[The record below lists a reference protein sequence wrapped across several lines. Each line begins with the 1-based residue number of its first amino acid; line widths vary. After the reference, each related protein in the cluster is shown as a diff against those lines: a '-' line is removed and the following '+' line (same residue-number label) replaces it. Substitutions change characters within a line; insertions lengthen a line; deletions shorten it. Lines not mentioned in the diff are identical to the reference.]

1 MARVVPSILF
11 GSKSGKVWVVLA
23 ALFLLGAV
31 SCATAVP
38 APAATLAAATPSPE
52 LSEELNDGQDAISPL
67 LATTLLRTGTQRVSF
82 LLVSPTALVK
92 APEAAVTSSYLDGD
106 SGISETTQAVFH
118 LWPYAIR
125 GAYSTELTF
134 NQPGRWQL
142 DISVDDAEFSGNTQL
157 LLQVAGQVIVPDI
170 GAIPPQSKT
179 KTLESEGGLKTLTTD
194 FSPDPD
200 LYLLSVEEA
209 INDGKPAVIVFA
221 SPAFCTSPTCGP
233 QVDTLAELKDEHFG
247 EANFVHVE
255 VYDNPE
261 EIQGDLSQARI
272 TKAVTE
278 WGFDQ
283 IPHWFN
289 ESWTYVLDSEGRV
302 YQKFEG
308 YVTLEELEEALQ
320 GVAAKG

>member
-1 MARVVPSILF
+1 MSVVPSILF
-11 GSKSGKVWVVLA
+11 GRKAGNIWVVLA
-23 ALFLLGAV
+23 ALSLLGAV
-31 SCATAVP
+31 SCATAAPVP
-38 APAATLAAATPSPE
+38 TATLAVATPSPE
-52 LSEELNDGQDAISPL
+52 LSVELNHGQDAISPL

-157 LLQVAGQVIVPDI
+157 LLQVAAQVIVPDI
-170 GAIPPQSKT
+170 GDIPPQSKT

-233 QVDTLAELKDEHFG
+233 QVDTVAELKDEHFG

-272 TKAVTE
+272 TQAVMD

-289 ESWTYVLDSEGRV
+289 ESWTYVLDSDGRV

-320 GVAAKG
+320 GVVAKG

>member
-1 MARVVPSILF
+1 MTVVQLILF
-11 GSKSGKVWVVLA
+11 GSKPGKIWVVLP
-23 ALFLLGAV
+23 ALLLLGAV
-31 SCATAVP
+31 SCATAAPSPASDLASATP
-38 APAATLAAATPSPE
+38 APA
-52 LSEELNDGQDAISPL
+52 LSEELNDGQDAIIPL

-82 LLVSPTALVK
+82 LLVSSTTLVNV
-92 APEAAVTSSYLDGD
+92 PEVAVTSSYLDGD

-134 NQPGRWQL
+134 NKPGRWQL
-142 DISVDDAEFSGNTQL
+142 DIFVDDAQFSGNTQL
-157 LLQVAGQVIVPDI
+157 LLQVADQVLVPDI

-179 KTLESEGGLKTLTTD
+179 KTLESEGGLKALTTD

-233 QVDTLAELKDEHFG
+233 QVDTLSELKDEHFG

-261 EIQGDLSQARI
+261 EIQGDLSQAII
-272 TKAVTE
+272 TQAVTE

-283 IPHWFN
+283 IPHWLN
-289 ESWTYVLDSEGRV
+289 ESWTYVLDSDGMV

-308 YVTLEELEEALQ
+308 YVTLQELEEALQ
-320 GVAAKG
+320 GAAAKG

>member
-1 MARVVPSILF
+1 MSVVPPILF
-11 GSKSGKVWVVLA
+11 ARKAGYVWVVLA
-23 ALFLLGAV
+23 ALLLLGGV
-31 SCATAVP
+31 SCDTAAPVP
-38 APAATLAAATPSPE
+38 TATLAVATPSPE
-52 LSEELNDGQDAISPL
+52 LSEELNHGQDAINPL

-82 LLVSPTALVK
+82 LLVSPNALVK

-134 NQPGRWQL
+134 NQPGRWRL
-142 DISVDDAEFSGNTQL
+142 DISVDDAEFSGNTRL
-157 LLQVAGQVIVPDI
+157 LLQVAAQVIVPDI
-170 GAIPPQSKT
+170 GDIPPQSKT

-233 QVDTLAELKDEHFG
+233 QVDTVSELKDEHFG

-272 TKAVTE
+272 TQAVME
-278 WGFDQ
+278 WGFDR

-289 ESWTYVLDSEGRV
+289 ESWTYVLDSNGRV

-320 GVAAKG
+320 GVAPKG